1 MRSLVPGKT
10 CLFIVCEIMFTIGE
24 SGPISRAN
32 EREQQT
38 QLQWF
43 QQVERERRVEFQL
56 DQRQRRQLETVER

>member
-38 QLQWF
+38 QLQWI